1 MTFTPILSPSFPL
14 LGLLAIQT
22 VIAFSLAKAPKSCS
36 RPYIGGLA
44 TMEFSLLCLVM
55 ASAEKS
61 LGLVMFYDMA
71 FLVSRIALG
80 PWWLWMSLEVSGFRK
95 RDAKRLLALISVPVA
110 LFSLLIFTNPLHHLY
125 WTATWFEG
133 NSLAVKYGLLRAID
147 TGYCHFLLT
156 IGSVFFA
163 IGIARHYGN
172 ERKRLLLLGVAFSLA
187 WLGDNL
193 YRLGVSLPFGE
204 NPLGFLMTVS
214 FLLVG
219 VSALSCG
226 FPRMRA
232 PITENEIEIEAA
244 ALGKPGPYGLPDGIP
259 GISERQRGIADM
271 VVQGLTYRVIAER
284 LGISERT
291 VKYHMGQILDKCGL
305 ETREQL
311 IALVAARRA
320 SLPKP
325 ARHECRAAR

>member
-1 MTFTPILSPSFPL
+1 MTFTPILSPSFSL

-22 VIAFSLAKAPKSCS
+22 VIAFSLAKGARSCS
-36 RPYIGGLA
+36 HPYIGGLA
-44 TMEFSLLCLVM
+44 TMEFSLLCLFM
-55 ASAEKS
+55 ASLEKRFS
-61 LGLVMFYDMA
+61 LVMFFDMA

-95 RDAKRLLALISVPVA
+95 RDSRRLLALISLPV
-110 LFSLLIFTNPLHHLY
+110 LVFSLLIFTNPLHHLY
-125 WTATWFEG
+125 WTRTWFEG
-133 NSLAVKYGLLRAID
+133 KSLAVEYGLLRAID

-156 IGSVFFA
+156 VGSVFFG
-163 IGIARHYGN
+163 IGIKRHFGN
-172 ERKRLLLLGVAFSLA
+172 ERRRLLLLGVAFSLA

-193 YRLGVSLPFGE
+193 YRLGFSLPFGA
-204 NPLGFLMTVS
+204 NPLSFLMTLS
-214 FLLVG
+214 FFLVG
-219 VSALSCG
+219 VSALFYG

-232 PITENEIEIEAA
+232 PITEDEIEIEAA
-244 ALGKPGPYGLPDGIP
+244 ELNKTEREAALDGIP
-259 GISERQRGIADM
+259 GISDRQRGIVDM
-271 VVQGLTYRVIAER
+271 VAQGLTYRLIAER

-320 SLPKP
+320 SLPRP
-325 ARHECRAAR
+325 AQ